1 MYSNVNSEMPLILQ
15 SFNEFIKSKKMVRIK
30 LITWPTL
37 YHNKR
42 LIVNNLMEFYRK
54 YLQDFVP

>member
-30 LITWPTL
+30 LGSITDIVGNQIL
-37 YHNKR
+37 VYHIRSKSC
-42 LIVNNLMEFYRK
+42 E
-54 YLQDFVP
+54 